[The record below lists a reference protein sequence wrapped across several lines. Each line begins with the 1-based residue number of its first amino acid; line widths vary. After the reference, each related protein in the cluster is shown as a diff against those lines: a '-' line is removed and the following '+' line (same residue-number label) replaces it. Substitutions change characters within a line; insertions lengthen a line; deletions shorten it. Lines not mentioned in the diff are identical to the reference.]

1 MAGCR
6 DDADSNKD
14 LYHSTNLVTSEAK
27 GRTLREMP
35 DQSKED
41 NVHILYFALLTSAII
56 LATSVAATPVKRQT
70 YTPYFPPVTEMAYC
84 LNPFNIAACLAAHGH
99 AQVASMTAWDYF
111 PDSLH
116 NGKGDALRHCY
127 WNARMTID
135 IENPANEK
143 AMDLANNETG
153 RSIGASAAGATKEEK
168 YDNALQECYTRAS
181 EGKLV
186 VITDE

>member
-1 MAGCR
+1 M
-6 DDADSNKD
+6 K
-14 LYHSTNLVTSEAK
+14 L
-27 GRTLREMP
+27 
-35 DQSKED
+35 
-41 NVHILYFALLTSAII
+41 ALLTSAII

-70 YTPYFPPVTEMAYC
+70 YTPYFPPVTEMAYYC

-135 IENPANEK
+135 IGITKAKIIADNHENGATENPANEK